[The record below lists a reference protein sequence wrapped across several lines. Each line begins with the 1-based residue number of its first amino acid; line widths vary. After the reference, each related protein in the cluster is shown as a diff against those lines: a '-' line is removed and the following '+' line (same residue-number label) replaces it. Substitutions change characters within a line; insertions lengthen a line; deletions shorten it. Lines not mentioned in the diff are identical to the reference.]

1 MKLKVVIVVRGEP
14 NYLRW
19 TLERWFEEVKGLV
32 EGEYG
37 VAIDVRVIDGV
48 EEYPVIESCGKTYFE
63 GLPGEEGFLIEVIKR
78 IMGDWLEHGEQC
90 YGDR

>member
-1 MKLKVVIVVRGEP
+1 MKPRVEIVVRGEP

-32 EGEYG
+32 EGEYD
-37 VAIDVRVIDGV
+37 VTIDVMVIDGV
-48 EEYPVIESCGKTYFE
+48 EEHPVIESCGRMYFK

-78 IMGDWLEHGEQC
+78 IVEDWLEHGEQC
-90 YGDR
+90 YGGG